1 MSCYDNDVTTLLSI
15 FVLCYFTEWFYNL
28 PCEYNFQLDES
39 MWQKGLEAIFPA
51 YHNCTKIPK
60 IYHGNGGTDIPQE
73 DENGQ
78 LRLWKQNR
86 FSSKL
91 VSQQNK
97 RHLKEKKQ
105 GKRHAGKPLLKTWQ
119 VLETL
124 VEHFCKTK
132 MLERNLKKILLFPNR
147 TFYNRAATNAN
158 NQLWRKTI

>member
-78 LRLWKQNR
+78 LRLWKQKSFFLEIFFR
-86 FSSKL
+86 SKT
-91 VSQQNK
+91 K
-97 RHLKEKKQ
+97 DILKEKNKEKDMQ
-105 GKRHAGKPLLKTWQ
+105 ENPS
-119 VLETL
+119 
-124 VEHFCKTK
+124 
-132 MLERNLKKILLFPNR
+132 
-147 TFYNRAATNAN
+147 
-158 NQLWRKTI
+158 